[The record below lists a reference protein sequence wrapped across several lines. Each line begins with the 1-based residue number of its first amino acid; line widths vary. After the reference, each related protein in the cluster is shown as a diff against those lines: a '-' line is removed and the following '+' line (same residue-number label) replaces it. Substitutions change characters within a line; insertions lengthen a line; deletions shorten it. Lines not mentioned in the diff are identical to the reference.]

1 MLDTIKAYLKLNHSF
16 EDELLN
22 ALIKMALQL
31 IEGVTGVKYNEA
43 DEVYKLLICYLVAH
57 YYENRQAVGEKNMTE
72 MPYTIQHLMAHIGVR
87 GDYEPG
93 ET

>member
-1 MLDTIKAYLKLNHSF
+1 MLSDVKEYLKINYYD
-16 EDELLN
+16 EDELIN
-22 ALIKMALQL
+22 ALIKTAKQL
-31 IEGVTGVKYNEA
+31 IKDTTGVSYNEA
-43 DEVYKLLICYLVAH
+43 DEVYKLLIRYLAAH

-72 MPYTIQHLMAHIGVR
+72 LPYTIQHLMAHIGVR

>member
-1 MLDTIKAYLKLNHSF
+1 MLNTIKAYLKLNHSY

-22 ALIKMALQL
+22 AFIKTALQL
-31 IEGVTGVKYNEA
+31 IEGITGVKYNEA
-43 DEVYKLLICYLVAH
+43 DEVYKLLVCYLVAH

-72 MPYTIQHLMAHIGVR
+72 MPYTIQHLMAYIGVR

-93 ET
+93 EA

>member
-1 MLDTIKAYLKLNHSF
+1 MLSTIKAYLKLSHGF

-22 ALIKMALQL
+22 AFIQTAMQL
-31 IEGVTGVKYNEA
+31 VKDTTGVKYNEA

-72 MPYTIQHLMAHIGVR
+72 LPYTIQHLMAHIGVR

-93 ET
+93 EA